1 MKNIKLFI
9 ILSFVLVLSS
19 CEKDF
24 TNKNQITNDQVY
36 STEAGIVGAVVGMT
50 NHFATSSYGAIVEVP
65 GITTR
70 EIGITSTFATP
81 FELAQGGTVLPNEN
95 TGVAKIWSRLLRD
108 KGVAEEIIANIDN
121 VNIEP
126 AKKAG
131 LKAYAKFFKAM
142 TLGYLVQSFEKV
154 PIDNSFDGNAV
165 FSDRSD
171 VLKECVNLL
180 NSAINETDADAAS
193 YINSLVST
201 DFSFADVLNAYAARY
216 NLMAGNYQAA
226 IDAADKVDLTAKSV
240 WIYDGVNQK
249 NPVYQFAVFDNPDT
263 WPTDNFGLTGDL
275 APDPSDGRIAFY
287 LSPLDSVGTDETGAW
302 PIEGLLGFFSSES
315 MSIPVYLPG
324 EMTLIKA
331 ESYARLGKLAD
342 AVDAINTV
350 REKTDDVFGI
360 NASLDKW
367 SGDSGDLKAILDEIY
382 MNRCAELFFSGM
394 RLEDS
399 RRIHNEF
406 VPSKEV
412 DVKSE
417 RNRNFYPYPYE
428 ERINNKNIPA
438 DPAI

>member
-1 MKNIKLFI
+1 MKNIKIFI
-9 ILSFVLVLSS
+9 ILTFVLILSS

-36 STEAGIVGAVVGMT
+36 STEAGIVGATIGMT
-50 NHFATSSYGAIVEVP
+50 NHYVSSSYGAIVEIP

-95 TGVAKIWSRLLRD
+95 TGIARIWSRLLRD
-108 KGVAEEIIANIDN
+108 KGVAEEIIANIDD
-121 VNIEP
+121 VNMEP
-126 AKKAG
+126 GKKAG
-131 LKAYAKFFKAM
+131 LKAYAQFFKAM
-142 TLGYLVQSFEKV
+142 TLGYLVQSFEKA
-154 PIDNSFDGNAV
+154 PINNSFDGNAT
-165 FSDRSD
+165 FSDRNE
-171 VLKECVNLL
+171 VLQECISLL
-180 NSAINETDADAAS
+180 NSAISETNDDAAN
-193 YINSLVST
+193 YINSLVSSE
-201 DFSFADVLNAYAARY
+201 FSLVDVLNAYAARY
-216 NLMAGNYQAA
+216 NLLAGNYQAA
-226 IDAADKVDLTAKSV
+226 IDAASKVNLTARSV
-240 WIYDGVNQK
+240 WSYDGVNQK

-275 APDPSDGRIAFY
+275 APEATDGRLTFY

-302 PIEGLLGFFSSES
+302 PIDGLLGFFSTES
-315 MSIPVYLPG
+315 SSIPVYLPG

-331 ESYARLGKLAD
+331 EAYARLGKLSE
-342 AVDAINTV
+342 AVDAINDV
-350 REKTDDVFGI
+350 REKTNDVFGV
-360 NASLDKW
+360 NAGLDKW
-367 SGDSGDLKAILDEIY
+367 SGDANNAKSILDEIY
-382 MNRCAELFFSGM
+382 TNRCAELFFTGM

-406 VPSKEV
+406 VPSNDV

-438 DPAI
+438 DPVI